1 MLTHTNITSLG
12 KLNSQMDCPDL
23 QVDMKLKD
31 GFVNM
36 QISFQIGDLVVDKY
50 GFTGLIAVVDDEYNC
65 YQIQW
70 NNGQYDGR
78 WYSKYDVEEFVN
90 YLKQI

>member
-1 MLTHTNITSLG
+1 MQKRSVSSKMLLDH
-12 KLNSQMDCPDL
+12 D
-23 QVDMKLKD
+23 
-31 GFVNM
+31 
-36 QISFQIGDLVVDKY
+36 FQIGDLVADKY